1 MEREVISIKRKALRI
16 NLDESVYGTFAEIG
30 AGQEVARTFFQVGGA
45 SGTIAKTMSAY
56 DMAYSDAIYGE
67 EKSGRYVSE
76 SRLMKML
83 DHECQLLE
91 TRLVDQKY
99 QNRRF
104 FAFADTCSILN
115 FKKTND
121 PHSWLGLRF
130 QLTPKGG
137 YNDAIIHVRLKD
149 NDALLQQKV
158 IGGIGVNLIFA
169 CYWYAN
175 DLNKFV
181 DSLMDNL
188 STDQVE
194 IDLLRIEGPDFDIDN
209 RLLALKLVKKGFTEA
224 TIFGS
229 NREVHQPKDFL
240 YKKNVLCLRSRFR
253 PFTKLSENMLESGKK
268 TFEGIMGAEKKYITL
283 SELTLNNLNED
294 DSNPSDFIDRAE
306 LLCSLGHTVL
316 LSNCDKHDKLVSFLN
331 RCRTNK
337 VGIIV
342 GVMNLNS
349 MLNIASYENQ
359 ASELLHYF
367 GNVFKGNTHMLAY
380 PYFSKKEKKVIEAE
394 SLKVKAEVKHLYKH
408 LLESKLISGIKNYD
422 KKLLDI
428 HADDVIELILSNDK
442 RWKKFVPA
450 KAAITIEKKG
460 LFNIG
465 KGKAK

>member
-408 LLESKLISGIKNYD
+408 LLDSKLISGIKNYD

-442 RWKKFVPA
+442 RWKKFVPE
-450 KAAITIEKKG
+450 KAAITIVKKG

>member
-83 DHECQLLE
+83 NHECQLLE

-367 GNVFKGNTHMLAY
+367 GNVFNGNTHMLAY

-394 SLKVKAEVKHLYKH
+394 SLKVNAEVKHLYKH

-428 HADDVIELILSNDK
+428 HADDIIEMILSNDK
-442 RWKKFVPA
+442 RWKKFVPE